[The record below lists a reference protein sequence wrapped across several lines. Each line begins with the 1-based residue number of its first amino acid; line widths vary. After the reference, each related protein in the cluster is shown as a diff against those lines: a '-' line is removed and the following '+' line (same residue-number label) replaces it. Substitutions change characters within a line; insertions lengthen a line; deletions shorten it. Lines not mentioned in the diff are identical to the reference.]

1 MSPSWIYAILY
12 PTKYSLET
20 SRSYSP
26 SNIHCVLYLYMQ
38 RDSGSDVAGEDGC
51 YGEDLG
57 PFPVFGDLVGH
68 IHQLVGKELQHS

>member
-1 MSPSWIYAILY
+1 M
-12 PTKYSLET
+12 
-20 SRSYSP
+20 SYSP
-26 SNIHCVLYLYMQ
+26 TNMHCVLYLYMQ

-68 IHQLVGKELQHS
+68 INHPDGKDLQHS